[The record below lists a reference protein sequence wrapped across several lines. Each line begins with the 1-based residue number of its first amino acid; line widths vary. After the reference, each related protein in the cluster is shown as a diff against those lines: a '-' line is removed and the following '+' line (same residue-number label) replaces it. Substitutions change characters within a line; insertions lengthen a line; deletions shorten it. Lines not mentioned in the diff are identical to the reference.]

1 MFSTKPYALEEYVFN
16 NSVNGLLT
24 GGYPMEE
31 FIKNE
36 NNNYKMLGGSTK
48 DNNSDNSLGIGIAR
62 FKNLVIPTGLVS
74 FSVNSNHAKYDNRNK
89 KKTDE
94 IDVISTDM
102 FDKLFEK
109 ITHKRVNNKTYSRKI
124 RVKSA
129 KNETKRSH

>member
-36 NNNYKMLGGSTK
+36 NNNYKMLGGYKK
-48 DNNSDNSLGIGIAR
+48 DNNSDDSSGIAR

-74 FSVNSNHAKYDNRNK
+74 FAVNSNNDKYDNCLK
-89 KKTDE
+89 KKMDE
-94 IDVISTDM
+94 IDVIEPDM
-102 FDKLFEK
+102 FERLFEK
-109 ITHKRVNNKTYSRKI
+109 ITHKRVNNKAYSRKI
-124 RVKSA
+124 RVKTA